1 MVFTHFFTVQTREK
15 VELINITGRVKE
27 VVEKSDIR
35 EGIVLVY
42 TPHTTA
48 GLLVNEPETGLVK
61 DLKELL
67 LMLIP
72 WGKDYAHNRVDNN
85 APSHLVA
92 SILGPSLAFS
102 LSSRRISLGT
112 WQAIFFVELDGPR
125 SRRVEVKIVGE

>member
-92 SILGPSLAFS
+92 SILGPSLVFS